1 MSTRDTR
8 GPFQPDPFCESVKLS
23 SLGIFTLIPLQQHD
37 VCLSSSC
44 ASTCQLSP
52 ANFEPSAQCQ
62 CNLTEAKKPYFLQRI
77 HRHHGLGGIIRL
89 REIIIT
95 QEKLHCH
102 RSKNSSGPKS
112 TQNQLQQI
120 CPFFSFFL
128 TNGSLPV
135 TRLSLENCKG
145 QFLQLAAIQP
155 PAHKKIDHTAS
166 NHPKDRAL
174 LPLALLRES
183 TNLLTKRI
191 GLQE

>member
-1 MSTRDTR
+1 MLYRTLLNLRGWTRWCPLGTL
-8 GPFQPDPFCESVKLS
+8 GVHSNLTHSVSLWSSPLWVS
-23 SLGIFTLIPLQQHD
+23 SLWLLYSNMMS
-37 VCLSSSC
+37 VCLLSPC

-145 QFLQLAAIQP
+145 
-155 PAHKKIDHTAS
+155 
-166 NHPKDRAL
+166 
-174 LPLALLRES
+174 
-183 TNLLTKRI
+183 
-191 GLQE
+191 